1 MTHVTNSTN
10 SSISSSHNEKQSETS
25 NIETETLFN
34 DLFSIVSKLDSESV
48 ELITSRLSEKSSIEP
63 KLNSDAE
70 KITLFTE
77 SIIKGMTQHSEAPII
92 FPLSNPVSRAEATP
106 ENIVRWTNG
115 RAIIATG
122 SPFQPV
128 SHNGAPHRVAQ
139 CNNSYIFP
147 GIGLGVLAV
156 RAIRVS
162 DEMLLA
168 SSEILAEA
176 SPKAAATGEDLLPP
190 LQQITEVSKLIAFA
204 VAKVA
209 QTQGHAL
216 KISDAQLHARI
227 DQIFWT
233 PHYRTYK
240 RISL

>member
-1 MTHVTNSTN
+1 M
-10 SSISSSHNEKQSETS
+10 
-25 NIETETLFN
+25 
-34 DLFSIVSKLDSESV
+34 
-48 ELITSRLSEKSSIEP
+48 
-63 KLNSDAE
+63 
-70 KITLFTE
+70 
-77 SIIKGMTQHSEAPII
+77 
-92 FPLSNPVSRAEATP
+92 SRAEATP
-106 ENIVRWTNG
+106 ENIIRWTDG
-115 RAIIATG
+115 KAIIATG

-128 SHNGAPHRVAQ
+128 SLNGESYRIAQ

-156 RAIRVS
+156 RANRVT

-176 SPKAAATGEDLLPP
+176 SPRASGTGKDLLLP
-190 LQQITEVSKLIAFA
+190 LQQITEVSRSIAFA

-209 QTQGHAL
+209 QEQSHAL

-233 PHYRTYK
+233 PHYRHYK
-240 RISL
+240 RTSL

>member
-1 MTHVTNSTN
+1 M
-10 SSISSSHNEKQSETS
+10 
-25 NIETETLFN
+25 
-34 DLFSIVSKLDSESV
+34 
-48 ELITSRLSEKSSIEP
+48 
-63 KLNSDAE
+63 
-70 KITLFTE
+70 
-77 SIIKGMTQHSEAPII
+77 
-92 FPLSNPVSRAEATP
+92 
-106 ENIVRWTNG
+106 
-115 RAIIATG
+115 
-122 SPFQPV
+122 
-128 SHNGAPHRVAQ
+128 SHNGESYRIAQ

-156 RAIRVS
+156 RANRVT

-176 SPKAAATGEDLLPP
+176 SPRASGTGKDLLLP
-190 LQQITEVSKLIAFA
+190 LQQITEVSRSIAFA

-209 QTQGHAL
+209 QEQGHAL

-233 PHYRTYK
+233 PHYRHYK